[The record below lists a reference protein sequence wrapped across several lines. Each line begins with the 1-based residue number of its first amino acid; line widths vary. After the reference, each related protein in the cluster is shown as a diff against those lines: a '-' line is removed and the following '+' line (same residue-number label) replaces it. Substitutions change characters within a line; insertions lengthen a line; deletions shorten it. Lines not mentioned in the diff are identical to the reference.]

1 MLAALTFGEGR
12 PLKRF
17 IILASFC
24 QIYYPAVRR
33 GVTDARCANLWRG
46 PAIEKV
52 HYFGFV
58 LQICAPDRI
67 PQADRVGI
75 ATPTTARAADPT
87 LMCWRPSPSTQGRD
101 RVRQTRDAR

>member
-1 MLAALTFGEGR
+1 MLAALTFGER
-12 PLKRF
+12 P
-17 IILASFC
+17 
-24 QIYYPAVRR
+24 
-33 GVTDARCANLWRG
+33 T
-46 PAIEKV
+46 IEKV

-87 LMCWRPSPSTQGRD
+87 HVPAAKPIDAGTRPSSA
-101 RVRQTRDAR
+101 DARRAVGRPLGRRQ